1 MEDGDLPVWSLRV
14 FSKWECY
21 QHLFW
26 VVSMKTHNYVIVFVS
41 LAPAL
46 TLLAACKQMALE
58 SSSVSTLD
66 APGLQVSEL
75 LTANENTTLK
85 ASLMQSSTLGTDQ
98 ICPIPQGT
106 ILTAGSIKP
115 EGIDHWRV
123 FKITQVKLPS
133 GEVGRVATAGVPADP
148 QSAETVK
155 TPAELLSCDLLKNDS
170 LLVFSP
176 HFSRQ
181 KEQRTQSPSPDQVR
195 EVDGGD
201 DGTYGWPTRGR
212 KIRNDSGGSGHFN
225 APRASGRGHQG
236 IDIVAAVGE
245 PVYATRSGSIVDPS
259 YEYSYGKVLDVKHGD
274 GYSSRYAHLTTF
286 SYSHGAYVEKGDKI
300 ATAGRTG
307 NASGPSIT
315 PHLHFEIRRNG
326 SVINPLSKLP

>member
-1 MEDGDLPVWSLRV
+1 
-14 FSKWECY
+14 
-21 QHLFW
+21 
-26 VVSMKTHNYVIVFVS
+26 MKIHKYMMMFVS
-41 LAPAL
+41 LTPAL
-46 TLLAACKQMALE
+46 TLLAACKQMARE
-58 SSSVSTLD
+58 TSTVSSLD

-85 ASLMQSSTLGTDQ
+85 SSLMQSSTLGTDQ

-115 EGIDHWRV
+115 EGIEHWRV
-123 FKITQVKLPS
+123 FKITEVKLPS
-133 GEVGRVATAGVPADP
+133 GEVGRTGSAAVSAEQPSAEAVKTPSEKP
-148 QSAETVK
+148 TAETVK
-155 TPAELLSCDLLKNDS
+155 TPAELLSCDLLNKDS
-170 LLVFSP
+170 ILVFSP

-195 EVDGGD
+195 ETDSGD
-201 DGTYGWPTRGR
+201 DSAYAWPTRGR

-259 YEYSYGKVLDVKHGD
+259 YEYSYGKVLDVNHGD
-274 GYSSRYAHLTTF
+274 GYSSRYAHLTSF
-286 SYSHGAYVEKGDKI
+286 SYSLGAYVEKGQRI

>member
-1 MEDGDLPVWSLRV
+1 
-14 FSKWECY
+14 
-21 QHLFW
+21 
-26 VVSMKTHNYVIVFVS
+26 MKAYKYITVFVS
-41 LAPAL
+41 LTPAL
-46 TLLAACKQMALE
+46 AVLAACKQVSRD
-58 SSSVSTLD
+58 SSAVSSLGEP
-66 APGLQVSEL
+66 ALQVLEL

-85 ASLMQSSTLGTDQ
+85 SSLMQSSTLGTEQ
-98 ICPIPQGT
+98 VCPIPQGT
-106 ILTAGSIKP
+106 VLTAGSIKP

-123 FKITQVKLPS
+123 FKITQVKLPN
-133 GEVGRVATAGVPADP
+133 GEVGRLDSAGVASDQ
-148 QSAETVK
+148 QSGGAAQTPAETVK
-155 TPAELLSCDLLKNDS
+155 TPAELLSCELLNSDS

-195 EVDGGD
+195 ETDGSD
-201 DGTYGWPTRGR
+201 DGSYAWPTRGR

-245 PVYATRSGSIVDPS
+245 PIFATRSGSIVDPS
-259 YEYSYGKVLDVKHGD
+259 YEYSYGKVLDVNHGD
-274 GYSSRYAHLTTF
+274 GYSSRYAHLTSF
-286 SYSHGAYVEKGDKI
+286 SFSHGAYVEKGDKI
-300 ATAGRTG
+300 AAAGRTG

-326 SVINPLSKLP
+326 SVVNPLSKLP